1 MVLSQA
7 GIVDANV
14 KLESAPERPSGPEKQ
29 SNMAEFVIKLAD
41 ERGRLHQQVEHGY
54 SEAEVRDRFA
64 QQGYLVYWVKP
75 QGLLSGGFR
84 FRRRRSLKQ
93 SSFLVYN
100 QQFLTLIRAGLPI
113 LNSLELLIKR
123 QKDGFLR
130 QILENVR
137 DRVRG
142 GEALSDAFAAQ
153 GVVPKIYTTT
163 LMAGEK
169 SGNMDEVLT
178 RYINLQRLALSFR
191 KKLVVSLIYP
201 TLLISVVLIMVT
213 FLFTYVVPKFAEL
226 FNSLDAQL
234 PAITVFMLAVGQNSQ
249 KYAPFVFL
257 GLVAAGFLLWRWKN
271 TDSGGD
277 RIDRVILGTPLLGD
291 IRLKQQ
297 VAAFSRMLATL
308 LQGGLPL
315 VPSMETAGSSMTS
328 RRILKGVMRASVRVR
343 EGQGLA
349 NSLEEQEIFPGL
361 AVEMIE
367 VGESTGALPAML
379 NSVAEFYEEDVQTAL
394 GASMALIEPLIL
406 IVMAVFVG
414 AVLISLYLPIFTLG
428 VH

>member
-1 MVLSQA
+1 
-7 GIVDANV
+7 
-14 KLESAPERPSGPEKQ
+14 
-29 SNMAEFVIKLAD
+29 MAEFVVKIAD
-41 ERGRLHQQVEHGY
+41 DRGRVQQHIEQGY
-54 SEAEVRDRFA
+54 SEAEVRDRFS

-75 QGLLSGGFR
+75 QGMLTSGVSL
-84 FRRRRSLKQ
+84 RRRRRLKQ
-93 SSFLVYN
+93 STFLIFN

-123 QKDGFLR
+123 QKDAQLK

-137 DRVRG
+137 DRVKG
-142 GEALSDAFAAQ
+142 GELLSDAFAAQ
-153 GVVPKIYTTT
+153 GIVPKIYTTT

-169 SGNMDEVLT
+169 SGNIDEVLT
-178 RYINLQRLALSFR
+178 RYIGLQRLAMTCR
-191 KKLVVSLIYP
+191 KKLFVSLIYP
-201 TLLISVVLIMVT
+201 TLLVTVVLIMVT
-213 FLFTYVVPKFAEL
+213 FLFTYVVPKFADL
-226 FNSLDAQL
+226 FNSLDAKL

-249 KYAPFVFL
+249 KYAPFVFV
-257 GLVAAGFLLWRWKN
+257 GLAIFGFVVWRWKD
-271 TDSGGD
+271 TDSGAD
-277 RIDRVILGTPLLGD
+277 RIDRVILSIPLLGD
-291 IRLKQQ
+291 IRLKHQL
-297 VAAFSRMLATL
+297 ASFSRMLSTL

-315 VPSMETAGSSMTS
+315 VPAMETAGASMSS
-328 RRILKGVMRASVRVR
+328 RRIVKGVMRAGIRVR

-349 NSLEEQEIFPGL
+349 GSLEEQEIFPEL

-406 IVMAVFVG
+406 IVMAIFVG
-414 AVLISLYLPIFTLG
+414 GVLISLYLPIFTLG